1 MFFMNLKELKNKTIL
16 LFGKSRAF
24 SQDEFISQMKSHSIR
39 VVNEYSDDVSLVVE
53 GKMMTPYEQI
63 KSDELYKQKSPH
75 LEFVSIDLFENE
87 LSKYIDAN
95 TLLMS
100 LKLSRNKERL
110 KSFIQN
116 ITISDELFF
125 KLLEMYDWGREDFFE
140 NDNNRDVSAAIILR
154 FYKDIEKNHNVQ
166 YATTGLIHLL
176 SQSASSK
183 LIEAIAKLEPTQ
195 SNMTILLIIAS
206 HPNTPKSVLEGFIKS
221 KDISVKRVVAMRD
234 DCDEDIQKLL
244 FSTSEPSI
252 KEALSCSKNLP
263 YSIVIEMIKDEYLA
277 KNIALHIV
285 LGDNIFELLALK
297 YGVELAKNSSLTP
310 SMQKTLVCFDSLEV
324 DKNLASNEALNMEV
338 LHILLEK
345 KDKEVLHELYKNPKV
360 TKDILQEAY
369 KESLNHFSL
378 AQNPNTPTE
387 ILNALSLSA
396 DIDILRALAKNESTP
411 IDTLYQLQLD
421 SRLAKEVKQNPA
433 FGKHIQTYNIGW

>member
-1 MFFMNLKELKNKTIL
+1 MNLKELKNKTIL

-221 KDISVKRVVAMRD
+221 KDIAVKRVVAMRD

>member
-1 MFFMNLKELKNKTIL
+1 MNLKELKNKTIL

-63 KSDELYKQKSPH
+63 KSDELYKQNSPH

>member
-1 MFFMNLKELKNKTIL
+1 MNLKELKNKTIL